1 MIYLT
6 YQKSVLLMYLF
17 ILVSCGRNNNEVNYK
32 AVKFFFIDSN
42 LVKIDDIKDTLS
54 LTVSFDTLKCNQNLN
69 YNQALDILRNKF
81 FQIDNMPENISTIKY
96 LKALY
101 LSEFV
106 YASFSFQFLGYQ
118 LGKTNHQIAIENWN
132 NMPLEKC
139 YNMGNSNLV
148 PVWCGDRTSFYI
160 RLLDSLLGIKA
171 NSVSIKNIHTFPL
184 VNIGNRRFIFD
195 PYDPFVVFDSLKSR
209 VLDYD
214 EASEYF
220 LSNNPIKIQRT
231 KRTFGVSN
239 ELVSNDLAKDILAV
253 SKNEKQDFSQK
264 LIFYF
269 KKNKAVFLKRFNK
282 CTFEMHAKNG
292 VIYQSNLKED
302 KFILHLSDKL
312 NNLPMNTNRF
322 KKYYYGIDCK

>member
-1 MIYLT
+1 
-6 YQKSVLLMYLF
+6 MYLF
-17 ILVSCGRNNNEVNYK
+17 ILVSCGRNNNEINYK
-32 AVKFFFIDSN
+32 AVKNFFIDSN

-81 FQIDNMPENISTIKY
+81 IQFDSNYQNENTKKY

-101 LSEFV
+101 ISEFV
-106 YASFSFQFLGYQ
+106 YASFSFQFMGYQ
-118 LGKTNHQIAIENWN
+118 LGKTNHKIAIENWN

-171 NSVSIKNIHTFPL
+171 TSVSIKNIHTFPL

-214 EASEYF
+214 EALKYC
-220 LSNNPIKIQRT
+220 LKNNSINIIRT
-231 KRTFGVSN
+231 KKTFGFSN
-239 ELVSNDLAKDILAV
+239 ELVSNDLTRDILAV
-253 SKNEKQDFSQK
+253 SNNEKQDFSQK
-264 LIFYF
+264 LMFYF
-269 KKNKAVFLKRFNK
+269 KKNKDVFLKRFNK
-282 CTFEMHAKNG
+282 CTFEKHAKNG
-292 VIYQSNLKED
+292 VIYHSNLKDD
-302 KFILHLSDKL
+302 KFVFQLIDKL
-312 NNLPMNTNRF
+312 NNLPMNVNRF
-322 KKYYYGIDCK
+322 KKYYFGIDCK